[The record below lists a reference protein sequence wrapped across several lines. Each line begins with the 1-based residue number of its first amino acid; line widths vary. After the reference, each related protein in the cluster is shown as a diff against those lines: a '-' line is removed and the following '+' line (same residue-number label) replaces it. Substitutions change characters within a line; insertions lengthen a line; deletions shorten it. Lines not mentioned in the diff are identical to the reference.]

1 MHIECFIS
9 HLVHG
14 GICLDI
20 IRNNICASVFTTL
33 CSFHACACMHNAGHG
48 AWAKVK
54 VRRVEQLKATHILAA
69 ILLIRWT
76 GKLKPKL
83 QRDTVTFST
92 HMHRQRQWHVRTH
105 THAKKLKKKVNK
117 CVRMFL
123 LLVQQQQ
130 QQHQQRL
137 PDQNELNGCCS
148 FATCSQQDGDDSV
161 RQLCRMRGCAY
172 VPVSVRM
179 CL

>member
-1 MHIECFIS
+1 MHIEWFIS

-48 AWAKVK
+48 AWAEVK
-54 VRRVEQLKATHILAA
+54 VRRVVQLKATHILAA

-105 THAKKLKKKVNK
+105 THTREEAEEESEQVCANVSAS
-117 CVRMFL
+117 CAAAAAA
-123 LLVQQQQ
+123 
-130 QQHQQRL
+130 
-137 PDQNELNGCCS
+137 PAA
-148 FATCSQQDGDDSV
+148 AT
-161 RQLCRMRGCAY
+161 
-172 VPVSVRM
+172 
-179 CL
+179 

>member
-48 AWAKVK
+48 AWAEVK
-54 VRRVEQLKATHILAA
+54 VRRVVQLKATHILAA

-105 THAKKLKKKVNK
+105 THTREEAEEESEQVCANVSAS
-117 CVRMFL
+117 CAAAAAA
-123 LLVQQQQ
+123 
-130 QQHQQRL
+130 
-137 PDQNELNGCCS
+137 PAA
-148 FATCSQQDGDDSV
+148 AT
-161 RQLCRMRGCAY
+161 
-172 VPVSVRM
+172 
-179 CL
+179 